1 LASPDEVRYAG
12 KVLMNADAKNVVALN
27 SGRMDAVG
35 IREVVTSHAAYS
47 QGRSC
52 GGGGCPAVYR
62 TDEGVYFIIGRRLSR
77 AEKAALPMDP
87 IEEAVEVPTE
97 LVEML
102 TRKVQE

>member
-1 LASPDEVRYAG
+1 
-12 KVLMNADAKNVVALN
+12 MNSDSKKAVALN

-35 IREVVTSHAAYS
+35 VREIVTSHAAYS

-62 TDEGVYFIIGRRLSR
+62 TDEGVYFIIGRRLST
-77 AEKAALPMDP
+77 AEKAALPMGP

-97 LVEML
+97 LIELL